1 MPSAEDAVPSSWADE
16 VEEDDT
22 PLTSGATR
30 ESRRGDIKTVTEC
43 RTNDEGRDIQVIRTY
58 RIEKCKVSKSI
69 AMRKTWKKFGMSEDD
84 KPGPNAH
91 TTVVG
96 EEVTMV
102 FITSKDEIDKQDVDD
117 PFTKLKNSQ
126 KGTVKCRICKQD
138 HWTTQCPNK
147 DALGSFAE
155 SLKDD
160 KDKKPDPSKV
170 VAPAAPGKYVPPSR
184 REGGNRTGESMMSG
198 KEEQPTIRISNLSE
212 STKDSDLQD
221 LCKPFGRIV
230 RIYLGKN
237 RQTGSSRGFAYVT
250 FQRRED
256 AAKAIATLDHF
267 GYDHLILKAEWS
279 TTNKK

>member
-1 MPSAEDAVPSSWADE
+1 MPVADTQEVVPSSWADE
-16 VEEDDT
+16 VEEDDVDV
-22 PLTSGATR
+22 PQSGIT
-30 ESRRGDIKTVTEC
+30 ESRKGDIKTVTEY
-43 RTNDEGRDIQVIRTY
+43 RVNDEGKKIQVIRTY

-69 AMRKTWKKFGMSEDD
+69 ASRKTWKKFGMSADD
-84 KPGPNAH
+84 KPGPNAA

-96 EEVTMV
+96 DEVTMQ
-102 FITSKDEIDKQDVDD
+102 FITSKEDIDKPDVDD
-117 PFTKLKNSQ
+117 PFTKLKREQ

-160 KDKKPDPSKV
+160 KKEEKKPI
-170 VAPAAPGKYVPPSR
+170 APAAPGKYVPPSR
-184 REGGNRTGESMMSG
+184 REGGNRTGESMMSS

-212 STKDSDLQD
+212 ATKDSDLQE

-250 FQRRED
+250 FARKED